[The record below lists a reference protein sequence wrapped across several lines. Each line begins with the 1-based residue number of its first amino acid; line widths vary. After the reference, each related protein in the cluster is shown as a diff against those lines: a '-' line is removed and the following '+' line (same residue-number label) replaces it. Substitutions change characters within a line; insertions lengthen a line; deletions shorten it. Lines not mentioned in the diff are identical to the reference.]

1 MPLLEILRKTHYTLM
16 SDELVKKLIHVLIY
30 KKKRKMH
37 QVYNTIIYKNILMD
51 NVKINKGAYVTFIFI
66 C

>member
-1 MPLLEILRKTHYTLM
+1 M